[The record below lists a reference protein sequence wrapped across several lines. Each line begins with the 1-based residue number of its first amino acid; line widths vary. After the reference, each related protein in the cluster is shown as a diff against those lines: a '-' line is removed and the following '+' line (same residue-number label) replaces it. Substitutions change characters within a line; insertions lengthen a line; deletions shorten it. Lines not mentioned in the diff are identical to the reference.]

1 LWQKVVDQYI
11 IFCYNIDMLSSKAQH
26 FLNCK
31 ATLKGNIMSATEK
44 TFTVAGTAINADG
57 TVKARFA
64 NDLVA
69 RIKILNKAGCTEINL
84 VELPRAMT
92 KMEAL
97 QHLQTLGITEGDAGY
112 VVANKLAERAKV
124 AKKGEVKVV
133 ATGVKAKAKSTVT
146 AEQLVEA
153 AKA

>member
-1 LWQKVVDQYI
+1 
-11 IFCYNIDMLSSKAQH
+11 
-26 FLNCK
+26 
-31 ATLKGNIMSATEK
+31 MSATEK

-97 QHLQTLGITEGDAGY
+97 QHLQTLGVTEGDAGY
-112 VVANKLAERAKV
+112 VVANKMAERAKV
-124 AKKGEVKVV
+124 AKKGEVKVAAV
-133 ATGVKAKAKSTVT
+133 GVKAKAKVTVT
-146 AEQLVEA
+146 PEQLVEA
-153 AKA
+153 AKAWVPTLHTNKATSVAFLLIILPES

>member
-1 LWQKVVDQYI
+1 
-11 IFCYNIDMLSSKAQH
+11 
-26 FLNCK
+26 
-31 ATLKGNIMSATEK
+31 MSATEK

-97 QHLQTLGITEGDAGY
+97 QHLQGLGITEGDAGY

-124 AKKGEVKVV
+124 AKKGEVKVQ
-133 ATGVKAKAKSTVT
+133 AAIGNPPYTKAKANPAVT

>member
-1 LWQKVVDQYI
+1 
-11 IFCYNIDMLSSKAQH
+11 
-26 FLNCK
+26 
-31 ATLKGNIMSATEK
+31 MSATEK

-124 AKKGEVKVV
+124 AKKGEVKVQ
-133 ATGVKAKAKSTVT
+133 AAIGNPPYTKAKANPAVT